1 MPAQLNPDLN
11 DECRVLHVLRET
23 PQIFEQIAASNGP
36 ELSLQ
41 AILRRQYPDDVVR
54 AAISLQDLRRK
65 GGGKFSRADQM
76 WFDRQ
81 GLEQSTSEG
90 VARHKA

>member
-65 GGGKFSRADQM
+65 GGG
-76 WFDRQ
+76 
-81 GLEQSTSEG
+81 
-90 VARHKA
+90 